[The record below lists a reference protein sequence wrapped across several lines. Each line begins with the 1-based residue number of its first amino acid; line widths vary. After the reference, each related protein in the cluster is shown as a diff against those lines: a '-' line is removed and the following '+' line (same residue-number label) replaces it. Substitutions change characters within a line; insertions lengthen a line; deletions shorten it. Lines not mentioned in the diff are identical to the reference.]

1 MFTSEAGGGE
11 FTTPREGSGGGG
23 KKNPSPI
30 LLGRIFEIG
39 VFLEHV
45 CKVRPLKG
53 AQKGPFWG
61 PLRGSFWGIC
71 LTILKVHF
79 GHVFD
84 LLEGRVW
91 TFSSLEIVTFELW
104 IC

>member
-1 MFTSEAGGGE
+1 M
-11 FTTPREGSGGGG
+11 
-23 KKNPSPI
+23 
-30 LLGRIFEIG
+30 
-39 VFLEHV
+39 
-45 CKVRPLKG
+45 CLKYG
-53 AQKGPFWG
+53 ALRVLTHEPFWDFFEVIVG
-61 PLRGSFWGIC
+61 HIF

-84 LLEGRVW
+84 LLEGRVL

>member
-1 MFTSEAGGGE
+1 MLKKDPFGDL
-11 FTTPREGSGGGG
+11 SGGH
-23 KKNPSPI
+23 
-30 LLGRIFEIG
+30 F
-39 VFLEHV
+39 
-45 CKVRPLKG
+45 G
-53 AQKGPFWG
+53 AFV
-61 PLRGSFWGIC
+61 